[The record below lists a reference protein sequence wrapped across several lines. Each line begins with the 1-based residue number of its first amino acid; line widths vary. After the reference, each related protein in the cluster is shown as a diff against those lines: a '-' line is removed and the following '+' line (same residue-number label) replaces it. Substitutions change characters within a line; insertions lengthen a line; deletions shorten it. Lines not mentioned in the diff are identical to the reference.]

1 AIGKR
6 IKLGDSGGADAPW
19 LVIVGVVGRVKQY
32 TLDEDSRIA
41 LYLPISQYATRE
53 MILVAR
59 STASATALTS
69 SIKKAIQ
76 AIDPDLPLHNVKSM
90 TQRVDESLARQ
101 RFAMTL
107 LTLFAGF
114 ALVLATVGIYGVL
127 AFLVRQGTREI
138 GIRMSLGA
146 TQSGVLRLIVGRG
159 LRIALYGLAIG
170 LVGAFVLTRFLESIL
185 FSIRATD
192 PATF

>member
-1 AIGKR
+1 
-6 IKLGDSGGADAPW
+6 
-19 LVIVGVVGRVKQY
+19 
-32 TLDEDSRIA
+32 DSRIA
-41 LYLPISQYATRE
+41 VYFPITQFAARE
-53 MILVAR
+53 MNLVAR
-59 STASATALTS
+59 SQGSAAGLLAA
-69 SIKKAIQ
+69 IKNEIHAV
-76 AIDPDLPLHNVKSM
+76 DPDLPLHNIKSM

-159 LRIALYGLAIG
+159 LRIAFYGVAIG
-170 LVGAFVLTRFLESIL
+170 LVGAFILTRFLQSIL
-185 FSIRATD
+185 FSVR
-192 PATF
+192 